1 MSTPAP
7 PDTPLSSSVSLTG
20 AGEGSVTGD
29 AAAEAAGIPSGGELV
44 APPTSLPRPADASG
58 EANAADGVA
67 GAATGAAAVGASAAT
82 TSATTTTAVV
92 AASADADDA
101 DDAAG
106 DAAPLTGIYATWY
119 PPVERTLRLLS
130 MVYRVV
136 DAPVFSGLAHE
147 AVRACVAAVSAA
159 AARIAA
165 AAPRGDEDGA
175 REHARLFL
183 LWQLLCV
190 REQMAPFDVDFG
202 YTERRLDFVRLRELV
217 ASVARGE
224 APVRALARLPGPGL
238 TATTGDSRGDLEAAV
253 RGAAE
258 EWILDT
264 CRLVLRPLLSFLAS
278 VATAGGADAAST
290 TAVVGDSD
298 NDGDSAA
305 LESAPLAPDATASSP
320 AGYAALKA
328 SPDSFA
334 HPAAVAATWAAV
346 VNAIDTDLPPIVERL
361 RVYLSSSAAAALLLR
376 PVRRGVADAAA
387 ELLAALP
394 RRYSLEERE
403 AIGVDGAAVE
413 DLLGRL
419 DGVLRLPPVGGGVG
433 RRDRD

>member
-1 MSTPAP
+1 M
-7 PDTPLSSSVSLTG
+7 TG
-20 AGEGSVTGD
+20 GGEGSVAGD

-44 APPTSLPRPADASG
+44 VPPVPPPPPADVAA
-58 EANAADGVA
+58 EATATEGAA
-67 GAATGAAAVGASAAT
+67 GAAAGAAAAAAAAAAP
-82 TSATTTTAVV
+82 SATSSTAVV
-92 AASADADDA
+92 AASANADDA
-101 DDAAG
+101 DGAAG

-147 AVRACVAAVSAA
+147 AVRACVAAVSGA

-264 CRLVLRPLLSFLAS
+264 CRLVLRPLLNFLAAA
-278 VATAGGADAAST
+278 ATAGEADATATAAADAAS
-290 TAVVGDSD
+290 DH
-298 NDGDSAA
+298 DGDGAA
-305 LESAPLAPDATASSP
+305 SERAPLAPGAPASGP

-334 HPAAVAATWAAV
+334 HPVAVAATWAAV
-346 VNAIDTDLPPIVERL
+346 VKAIDTDLPPVVERL
-361 RVYLSSSAAAALLLR
+361 RVYLSSAAAAALLLR

-413 DLLGRL
+413 ELLGRL
-419 DGVLRLPPVGGGVG
+419 DGVLRLPPVGGGGAG